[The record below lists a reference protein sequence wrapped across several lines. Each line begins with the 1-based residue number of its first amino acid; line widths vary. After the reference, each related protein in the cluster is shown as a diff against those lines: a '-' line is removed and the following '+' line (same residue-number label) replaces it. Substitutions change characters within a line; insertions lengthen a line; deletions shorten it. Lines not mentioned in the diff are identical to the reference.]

1 MAEPKSAS
9 LWANSVSR
17 RAGHYKTVLNHQTQ
31 LPKGLLHGSLC
42 PILLNMAGPK
52 KLALANQSL
61 PTCVFLKDIAECIVQ
76 SETDLF
82 SASPTTFTQPLADS
96 LTNILISKSTLV
108 FLEQLQGKTPFLIS
122 HCIHDADSSFLGS
135 LFVWILCDLIS
146 NGGSTRHQRYWF
158 GAEGCVVGW

>member
-1 MAEPKSAS
+1 
-9 LWANSVSR
+9 
-17 RAGHYKTVLNHQTQ
+17 
-31 LPKGLLHGSLC
+31 
-42 PILLNMAGPK
+42 MAGPK
-52 KLALANQSL
+52 KLVLANQSL

-82 SASPTTFTQPLADS
+82 SASPTTFTQPLADF
-96 LTNILISKSTLV
+96 IDKHPHFQIYIALV

-146 NGGSTRHQRYWF
+146 NGGSTRHLRYWF